1 MDTQVVV
8 AVAQILTSIATL
20 MLASFLAAQ
29 LMIQRKQL
37 AITHRDSYR
46 ELAFASRTRTQ
57 ELTLAQITNE
67 SLLSTYEKAK
77 NGLEKLDEQETRQ
90 FFGIQRE
97 LFVQLLTEWSL
108 AISSNVEHLNV
119 EYFKGRLGI
128 IMGTDGERQYYANNG
143 RVILSILETTGELM
157 KLGDIV
163 YEELTGSPVPT

>member
-90 FFGIQRE
+90 FFGI
-97 LFVQLLTEWSL
+97 
-108 AISSNVEHLNV
+108 
-119 EYFKGRLGI
+119 
-128 IMGTDGERQYYANNG
+128 
-143 RVILSILETTGELM
+143 
-157 KLGDIV
+157 
-163 YEELTGSPVPT
+163 

>member
-46 ELAFASRTRTQ
+46 ELAFASRTRTP

-108 AISSNVEHLNV
+108 AMSSNVEHLNV

>member
-108 AISSNVEHLNV
+108 AMSSNVERLNV